1 MSLEMISKLTL
12 IVLVCFMIYL
22 DRKGSK
28 MEERSLMS
36 VGYAMIAVILV
47 NAAINLLCYLV
58 SAVGSLLSALRK
70 CLRKRRNAYEFTVQP
85 SE

>member
-1 MSLEMISKLTL
+1 MISKLTL

-28 MEERSLMS
+28 MEERSLLS

-47 NAAINLLCYLV
+47 NAAINLLCCLV
-58 SAVGSLLSALRK
+58 NAVGSLLSALR
-70 CLRKRRNAYEFTVQP
+70 
-85 SE
+85 